1 VERIPAS
8 EDYKLYRYDFDDKLM
23 SDDDTI
29 KATIRMFLDA
39 NLISQFKVPYETMC
53 RWVCTVKKN
62 YRPVTYHNWR
72 HAFNVCQT
80 MFTML
85 Y

>member
-1 VERIPAS
+1 MWGSLICIRLQHQVERIPAS

-39 NLISQFKVPYETMC
+39 NLISQFKVPYE
-53 RWVCTVKKN
+53 VCTYLKVEKFHTK
-62 YRPVTYHNWR
+62 
-72 HAFNVCQT
+72 
-80 MFTML
+80 
-85 Y
+85 